1 MNVNLLGKSIKSQKK
16 HHHYFC
22 MDCKLRRIVDYERSI
37 LVCTKCG
44 LCEYYPVYVA
54 SYNHTMQPLRR
65 KCIYKRSDNFKVILN
80 QFFYGGKRVVRDDIM
95 KTIRDEIHNE
105 TNILYNYTIPITI
118 PILECILKR
127 NELSTYKDSIYFIY
141 FKLSGGSFPH
151 ITTKEYNTILN
162 TLNVI
167 SNYMTNTNLMI
178 GRAFFFFFLI
188 YGIHSV
194 HCGLVYVGETGRS
207 LRSRMNGHRSAIK
220 KGGQS
225 LLHRHFHQ
233 PDHFV
238 DDMRVQIL
246 EKVYHSSENP
256 TLLTSLRRTRELFW
270 IKELGT
276 AKPYGFND
284 QIKGV
289 GTLSSISCK
298 KTNIYTLFNKQPRRK
313 RSYGKRRYNKRAPQP
328 DITMST
334 LVDLVDMTEKPE
346 GVHKINTKLF
356 SISFPQLRCL
366 QELALE
372 STNFDYSSAEY
383 RVIAII
389 LDIANFRLF
398 RPVRS
403 DVPAENPKHFMKI
416 KFLNKAVNVIN
427 LRALLRST
435 SVTNKIPVYFRDKEP
450 PIVSYEYTSTVASKL
465 FNFSPALSNLNV
477 SEYFSN
483 PQTCQCKESKFCY
496 EPHGHVITGDLRVIE
511 NAKLRELVAK
521 GPKYRE
527 PNRVNWKATETM
539 FLESI
544 DLYAKNWSEREQVE
558 LKYLSEWKDQLKEL
572 VADRIS
578 NLKGHYK
585 SPKCKVLDQTDVKD
599 TLHKLYANYVLV
611 PADKAANNVIIVC
624 RKYYIDTLVKE

>member
-1 MNVNLLGKSIKSQKK
+1 MNHK
-16 HHHYFC
+16 
-22 MDCKLRRIVDYERSI
+22 
-37 LVCTKCG
+37 
-44 LCEYYPVYVA
+44 
-54 SYNHTMQPLRR
+54 YNNTLT
-65 KCIYKRSDNFKVILN
+65 FKI
-80 QFFYGGKRVVRDDIM
+80 
-95 KTIRDEIHNE
+95 ENE
-105 TNILYNYTIPITI
+105 TDLHVKVVSFLEKRFPYSIFVPPLGENQDIVHKRINSFMKGYLRGSPDLIINNLHKHYTGF
-118 PILECILKR
+118 CIEFKSPNGRGVLTPDQSMLLRQYQNNGFKTLVS
-127 NELSTYKDSIYFIY
+127 NDYDYIIKQIIEYFRD
-141 FKLSGGSFPH
+141 
-151 ITTKEYNTILN
+151 
-162 TLNVI
+162 V
-167 SNYMTNTNLMI
+167 
-178 GRAFFFFFLI
+178 
-188 YGIHSV
+188 
-194 HCGLVYVGETGRS
+194 
-207 LRSRMNGHRSAIK
+207 
-220 KGGQS
+220 
-225 LLHRHFHQ
+225 RHFHQ
-233 PDHFV
+233 PDHSV

-298 KTNIYTLFNKQPRRK
+298 KTNIYSLFNKQPRQK
-313 RSYGKRRYNKRAPQP
+313 RSHGKRCYNKRAPQP
-328 DITMST
+328 DVTMST

-416 KFLNKAVNVIN
+416 KFFNKAVDVIN
-427 LRALLRST
+427 LPALLRST

-483 PQTCQCKESKFCY
+483 PQTCQCKES
-496 EPHGHVITGDLRVIE
+496 
-511 NAKLRELVAK
+511 
-521 GPKYRE
+521 
-527 PNRVNWKATETM
+527 
-539 FLESI
+539 LEI
-544 DLYAKNWSEREQVE
+544 
-558 LKYLSEWKDQLKEL
+558 
-572 VADRIS
+572 
-578 NLKGHYK
+578 
-585 SPKCKVLDQTDVKD
+585 
-599 TLHKLYANYVLV
+599 
-611 PADKAANNVIIVC
+611 
-624 RKYYIDTLVKE
+624 